1 MTIFLKGDSQIVVKA
16 ILQPHR
22 TGALMA
28 YGHIIE
34 DIKTVLP
41 CFRSWDVGHIH
52 REGNTVVHCLAKRAV
67 GEETEQIWL
76 EETPCCIQDIVLLE
90 RLALAV

>member
-1 MTIFLKGDSQIVVKA
+1 MTVFLEGDSHIVVKA
-16 ILQPHR
+16 ILASSWNR
-22 TGALMA
+22 SS

-52 REGNTVVHCLAKRAV
+52 REGNTAVHCLAKRAV

-76 EETPCCIQDIVLLE
+76 EEIWLSS
-90 RLALAV
+90 